1 MCVKCEADFV
11 SHAVASSLSLSETDS
26 GHKAA
31 PKEAAVPDYTS
42 VIWGEGVSFLILNP
56 FLLQI
61 NPQSGLKIILYNIK
75 CVM

>member
-1 MCVKCEADFV
+1 MVVLQNDRIV
-11 SHAVASSLSLSETDS
+11 SEL
-26 GHKAA
+26 
-31 PKEAAVPDYTS
+31 